1 MRLMLSTKTR
11 GVPGDSRERLF
22 AAMPYAMIVL
32 HGTANVPPQARGAAL
47 AIGNFDG
54 VHRGHQALLQAV
66 RDAAAKTG
74 GKAGVMLFEPHP
86 REFFQ
91 PDKPHFRLTPLP
103 RKLELLEAF
112 GLDLAV
118 VLRFDAALAG
128 LSAEAF
134 IAQLLVQE
142 LHVAHVV
149 VGYDFHFG
157 KGRTGDPET
166 LRRAAA
172 AHGFGVTVVAQVAEA
187 GEVFSSS
194 AIRAELAQGDVQGAA
209 EMLGHWWRVIGT
221 VTGGAK
227 RGTGL
232 GFPTANIALAPGTA
246 LAHGSYAVRVLVDGK
261 THPAAAYLGT
271 RPTFD
276 DGVPV
281 LEVFLL
287 DFDEDLYGREIAV
300 DFIAHIRGDR
310 RFDGIDGLKA
320 QMQADC
326 DHARAVLAHAPSTP
340 GDPKLG

>member
-1 MRLMLSTKTR
+1 MQ
-11 GVPGDSRERLF
+11 SRNL
-22 AAMPYAMIVL
+22 PHAMIVL
-32 HGTANVPPQARGAAL
+32 HGTASVPPAARGAAL

-54 VHRGHQALLQAV
+54 VHRGHQALLQAA
-66 RDAAAKTG
+66 RDAAAQTG
-74 GKAGVMLFEPHP
+74 GKAGVILFEPHP

-134 IAQLLVQE
+134 IAQVLVQE
-142 LHVAHVV
+142 LSVSHVV
-149 VGYDFHFG
+149 VGYDFRFG

-172 AHGFGVTVVAQVAEA
+172 AHGFAVTVVAQVADA

-209 EMLGHWWRVIGT
+209 EMLGHWWRVTGT
-221 VTGGAK
+221 VIGGAK

-246 LAHGSYAVRVLVDGK
+246 LAHGIYAVRVPVDGK
-261 THPAAAYLGT
+261 PHPAAAYLGT

-276 DGVPV
+276 DGAPV
-281 LEVFLL
+281 LEVFVL
-287 DFDEDLYGREIAV
+287 DFDDDLYGRQIAV
-300 DFIAHIRGDR
+300 DFIDHIRGDR
-310 RFDGIDGLKA
+310 RFDSIDDLKA
-320 QMQADC
+320 QMQHDC
-326 DHARAVLAHAPSTP
+326 DRARILLDTAPTIP
-340 GDPKLG
+340 RRAQ

>member
-1 MRLMLSTKTR
+1 
-11 GVPGDSRERLF
+11 
-22 AAMPYAMIVL
+22 MIVL
-32 HGTANVPPQARGAAL
+32 HGTASVPPAGRGAAL

-54 VHRGHQALLQAV
+54 VHRGHQALLQAA

-134 IAQLLVQE
+134 IAQVLVQE

-157 KGRTGDPET
+157 KGRAGDPKT

-172 AHGFGVTVVAQVAEA
+172 THGFGVTVVAQVAEA

-209 EMLGHWWRVIGT
+209 EMLGHWWRVTGT
-221 VTGGAK
+221 VIGGAK
-227 RGTGL
+227 RGAGL

-246 LAHGSYAVRVLVDGK
+246 LAHGIYAVRVTVDGK
-261 THPAAAYLGT
+261 SHPAAAYLGT

-276 DGVPV
+276 DGAPV
-281 LEVFLL
+281 LEVFVL
-287 DFDEDLYGREIAV
+287 DFDDDLYGRQIAV
-300 DFIAHIRGDR
+300 DFIDHIRGDR
-310 RFDGIDGLKA
+310 RFEGIDDLKA
-320 QMQADC
+320 QMQHDC
-326 DHARAVLAHAPSTP
+326 DRARILLDRAPP
-340 GDPKLG
+340 IPRRAQ